1 MQPLSKDQLKIEMK
15 RFYLDKD
22 RGISIKLFAE
32 LAGVNIEHFYDVFIY
47 DKQPLT
53 EYIQKRVNKAYR
65 EWKQGKVQV
74 MRKITRETYV
84 DYKKEPVLPMRKH
97 LGLKVENGQIV
108 INLGVKNRHDYAN
121 FDNILL
127 KRG

>member
-1 MQPLSKDQLKIEMK
+1 MDNLTKSELKRQMK
-15 RFYLDKD
+15 LFAADKD
-22 RGISIKLFAE
+22 RGISLRLFAD
-32 LAGVNIEHFYDVFIY
+32 LAGISLQHFKDVFLNEY
-47 DKQPLT
+47 EPVT
-53 EYIQKRVNKAYR
+53 EYVQKRVNKAYR

-97 LGLKVENGQIV
+97 LGLKVENDQIV